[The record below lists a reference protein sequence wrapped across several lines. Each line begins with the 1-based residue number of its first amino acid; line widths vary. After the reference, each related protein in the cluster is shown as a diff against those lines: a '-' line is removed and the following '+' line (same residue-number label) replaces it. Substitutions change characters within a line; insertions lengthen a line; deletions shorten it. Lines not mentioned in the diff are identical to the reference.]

1 MKFIELNK
9 KLKEQILPLYNI
21 VGEDIFLVRQAITI
35 LKNHLVK
42 DFDEFNFIKLDAD
55 KIKSS
60 ELEAQIVTLPIGSD
74 YRLVVLNSPSAD
86 VVKFLNSYNFEGS
99 SVVVACVNASNLKS
113 AEIIDCEKLDRADI
127 QKYVMNYLYKLNTSI
142 EERALDFLIDA
153 TNGDMQKI
161 VNELG
166 KLSAYAIEDKVIT
179 LNTVTNLVS
188 ESQEYVIYM
197 LTNSIDN
204 KDLTAYQKMI
214 TNMSKS
220 QSVQEIYSY
229 MGRYFRRMM
238 YIAINKND
246 DELSKILSI
255 KPYAIKVAR
264 QNVKKNGVKFY
275 VNLYNKYVDLDYKI
289 KSGEISPKN
298 ICFYFCNSL

>member
-42 DFDEFNFIKLDAD
+42 DFDEFNFIILDAD

-197 LTNSIDN
+197 LTNAIDN

-298 ICFYFCNSL
+298 ALFELVF

>member
-9 KLKEQILPLYNI
+9 KLKDQILPLYNI
-21 VGEDIFLVRQAITI
+21 VGEDIFLVRQAINI
-35 LKNHLVK
+35 L
-42 DFDEFNFIKLDAD
+42 KLDAD

-197 LTNSIDN
+197 LTNAIDN

-275 VNLYNKYVDLDYKI
+275 ANLYNKYVDLDYKI

-298 ICFYFCNSL
+298 ALFELVF

>member
-9 KLKEQILPLYNI
+9 KLKDQILPLYNI
-21 VGEDIFLVRQAITI
+21 VGEDIFLVRQAINI

-42 DFDEFNFIKLDAD
+42 DFDEFNFIILDAD

-197 LTNSIDN
+197 LTNAIDN

-298 ICFYFCNSL
+298 ALFELVF

>member
-9 KLKEQILPLYNI
+9 KLKEGVSPLYNI
-21 VGEDIFLVRQAITI
+21 VGEDIFLIRQAVTI

-42 DFDEFNFIKLDAD
+42 DFEEFNFIKLDAD

-60 ELEAQIVTLPIGSD
+60 ELEAQISTLPIGGD
-74 YRLVVLNSPSAD
+74 YRLIVLNSPSLDA
-86 VVKFLNSYNFEGS
+86 VKFLNSYNFEDS
-99 SVVVACVNASNLKS
+99 STVVVCVNAGNLKS
-113 AEIIDCEKLDRADI
+113 AEIIDCTKLDRADI
-127 QKYVMNYLYKLNTSI
+127 QKYVMNYLYKLNLSI
-142 EERALDFLIDA
+142 EGRALDFLIDA

-166 KLSAYAIEDKVIT
+166 KLSAYAIEDEIIT
-179 LNTVTNLVS
+179 LDIVANLVS

-197 LTNSIDN
+197 LTNAIDN

-214 TNMSKS
+214 TNISKS

-275 VNLYNKYVDLDYKI
+275 VSLYDKYVNLDYKI
-289 KSGEISPKN
+289 KSGELSPKN
-298 ICFYFCNSL
+298 ALFELVF

>member
-9 KLKEQILPLYNI
+9 KLKDQILPLYNI
-21 VGEDIFLVRQAITI
+21 VGEDIFLVRQAINI

-197 LTNSIDN
+197 LTNAIDN

-298 ICFYFCNSL
+298 ALFELVF

>member
-9 KLKEQILPLYNI
+9 KLKDQILPLYNI
-21 VGEDIFLVRQAITI
+21 VGEDIFLVRQAINI

-42 DFDEFNFIKLDAD
+42 DFDEFNFIILDAD

-99 SVVVACVNASNLKS
+99 SVVVACMNASNLKS

-197 LTNSIDN
+197 LTNAIDN

-298 ICFYFCNSL
+298 ALFEFVF

>member
-86 VVKFLNSYNFEGS
+86 AVKFLNSYNFEGS
-99 SVVVACVNASNLKS
+99 SVVVACVNAINLKS

-197 LTNSIDN
+197 LTNAIDN

-298 ICFYFCNSL
+298 ALFELVF

>member
-9 KLKEQILPLYNI
+9 KLKEKVLPLYNI
-21 VGEDIFLVRQAITI
+21 VGEDIFLVRQAINI

-42 DFDEFNFIKLDAD
+42 DFDEFNFIILDAD

-197 LTNSIDN
+197 LTNAIDN

-298 ICFYFCNSL
+298 ALFELVF

>member
-9 KLKEQILPLYNI
+9 KLKEKVLPLYNI

-42 DFDEFNFIKLDAD
+42 DFDEFNFIILDAD

-86 VVKFLNSYNFEGS
+86 AVKFLNSYNFEGS

-127 QKYVMNYLYKLNTSI
+127 QKYVMNYLYKLNLSI

-197 LTNSIDN
+197 LTNAIDN

-298 ICFYFCNSL
+298 ALFELVF

>member
-42 DFDEFNFIKLDAD
+42 DFDEFNFIILDAD

-86 VVKFLNSYNFEGS
+86 VVKFLNSYNFEAS

-197 LTNSIDN
+197 LTNAIDN

-298 ICFYFCNSL
+298 ALFELVF

>member
-42 DFDEFNFIKLDAD
+42 DFDEFNFIILDAD

-86 VVKFLNSYNFEGS
+86 AVKFLNSYNFEGS
-99 SVVVACVNASNLKS
+99 SVVVACVNAINLKS

-197 LTNSIDN
+197 LTNAIDN

-298 ICFYFCNSL
+298 ALFELVF

>member
-42 DFDEFNFIKLDAD
+42 DFGEFNFIILDAD

-197 LTNSIDN
+197 LTNAIDN

-298 ICFYFCNSL
+298 ALFELVF

>member
-21 VGEDIFLVRQAITI
+21 VGEDIFLVRQSITI

-74 YRLVVLNSPSAD
+74 YRLIVLNSPSAD
-86 VVKFLNSYNFEGS
+86 AVKFLNSYNFEGS
-99 SVVVACVNASNLKS
+99 SIVVVCVNASNLKS

-127 QKYVMNYLYKLNTSI
+127 QKYVMNYLYKLNLSI

-166 KLSAYAIEDKVIT
+166 KLSAHAIEDKVIT

-197 LTNSIDN
+197 LTNAIDN

-298 ICFYFCNSL
+298 ALFELVF

>member
-9 KLKEQILPLYNI
+9 KLKEKVLPLYNI

-86 VVKFLNSYNFEGS
+86 AVKFLNSYNFEGS
-99 SVVVACVNASNLKS
+99 SVVVACVNAINLKS

-197 LTNSIDN
+197 LTNAIDN

-298 ICFYFCNSL
+298 ALFELVF

>member
-9 KLKEQILPLYNI
+9 KLKEKVLPLYNI

-42 DFDEFNFIKLDAD
+42 DFDEFNFIILDAD

-99 SVVVACVNASNLKS
+99 SVVVACMNASNLKS

-197 LTNSIDN
+197 LTNAIDN

-298 ICFYFCNSL
+298 ALFEFVF